1 MSNSKDK
8 IRKLFYS
15 TEASNRKLAF
25 ELAKEANCYE
35 EMLTEFYTALQDLY
49 IFEEEKSDWLE
60 HMQDIYEDEELIWPT
75 EELELK
81 RLHIEG
87 FCYSYFQEEIY
98 LRGSMAVDRMEHN
111 LQVFPKVVLNC
122 TFVRAL
128 DLSWNN
134 LECLP
139 PEIEQLSNLV
149 KLDLS
154 CNDRLKNLPAS
165 LANLEHL
172 EELKLYG
179 IHSVLETK
187 VPENELENGKEHRY
201 ELPEFFRKM
210 PQLKTLDLGDV
221 YIERLPTWIHEM
233 KGLES
238 LMIFSGSGSNPTLE
252 LPSTFTQLSK
262 LALLQ
267 INAYT
272 TAIPEDIDQMQSLE
286 CLIVEPAVQ
295 IPSSIKHLKKLH
307 YLDLSY
313 LSYDIEFD
321 EVEGYKNLFDVSDKG
336 VPEGLSRIKIY
347 GWEWLKEM
355 TQLKEFT
362 FKHIEPYAFTVVE
375 REELQ
380 AALPN
385 CKLVL
390 ED

>member
-1 MSNSKDK
+1 MSTNKDK

-15 TEASNRKLAF
+15 TDEMNRKLAF
-25 ELAKEANCYE
+25 ELAKGANCYE
-35 EMLTEFYTALQDLY
+35 EILAEFYTALQDLPT
-49 IFEEEKSDWLE
+49 FELEKEEWLE
-60 HMQDIYEDEELIWPT
+60 IMQEIYEEEELIWPT

-87 FCYSYFQEEIY
+87 FCFSCFQEEMY
-98 LRGSMAVDRMEHN
+98 LKGSMAIDQEDQK
-111 LQVFPKVVLNC
+111 LQTFPMVLLNC
-122 TFVRAL
+122 TFIQSL
-128 DLSWNN
+128 DLSWND
-134 LECLP
+134 LEYLP
-139 PEIEQLSNLV
+139 TEIEQLTKLV

-165 LANLEHL
+165 LANLKSL

-179 IHSVLETK
+179 IHSVLETA
-187 VPENELENGKEHRY
+187 VPPEEAALGEPFRY
-201 ELPEFFRKM
+201 ELPDFFRQM
-210 PQLKTLDLGDV
+210 PQLKDLDLGDV

-233 KGLES
+233 RGLES

-252 LPSTFTQLSK
+252 LPSTFTQLSN
-262 LALLQ
+262 LELLQ

-272 TAIPEDIDQMQSLE
+272 TAIPTDIDKMQSLE

-295 IPSSIKHLKKLH
+295 IPSSIKQLKKLH

-321 EVEGYKNLFDVSDKG
+321 QVAGYNNLFDVSDKG

-362 FKHIEPYAFTVVE
+362 FKHIEPYAFTAVE